1 MLSSISDPLPKKSDN
16 TSEKV
21 IKTSG
26 DLDDTKNALVTT
38 TDTVAKEGNTA
49 MVDKKGKQNLM
60 RQRKPSLLL
69 FHQKRRLTQSTKQR
83 NHKHRTKQ

>member
-26 DLDDTKNALVTT
+26 DLDDTKKALFFTTVTVT
-38 TDTVAKEGNTA
+38 KEGNTD
-49 MVDKKGKQNLM
+49 MLGKKVKQNLM
-60 RQRKPSLLL
+60 R
-69 FHQKRRLTQSTKQR
+69 
-83 NHKHRTKQ
+83 